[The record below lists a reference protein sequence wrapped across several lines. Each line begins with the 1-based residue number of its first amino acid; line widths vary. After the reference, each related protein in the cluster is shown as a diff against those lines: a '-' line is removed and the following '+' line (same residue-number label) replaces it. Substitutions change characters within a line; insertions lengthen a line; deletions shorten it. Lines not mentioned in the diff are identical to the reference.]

1 MNQELKTLISQIR
14 SIANVDGIE
23 AIKLKRLY
31 EHADIS
37 NELLDK
43 YFNED
48 EHMLIESI
56 LKDERNKFE
65 EIFTT
70 HDFDGYFDA
79 IDILFTVWNEMANKF
94 YHLSPSV
101 THEYA
106 ELYPE
111 IYKKHLEERVNF
123 IFGKIQINLQ
133 KGVSKGMYRDDVSIE
148 LVARRYI
155 SRLLDLHDTE
165 NFPPE
170 EFSFKTMF
178 DQMFENFVRSIAT
191 QEGITYFEK
200 KKKAAKLKS

>member
-23 AIKLKRLY
+23 AIKLEELY
-31 EHADIS
+31 QNPNIS
-37 NELLDK
+37 KDLLDQ
-43 YFNED
+43 YFKDELMLVELILED
-48 EHMLIESI
+48 ER
-56 LKDERNKFE
+56 DKFE
-65 EIFTT
+65 EIFTV
-70 HDFDGYFDA
+70 HDFDGYYDA
-79 IDILFTVWNEMANKF
+79 IDILFTVVKEMATKF

-101 THEYA
+101 TLKYK

-111 IYKKHLEERVNF
+111 IYKKHLDERINF

-155 SRLLDLHDTE
+155 SRLLDIHDIE

-170 EFSFKTMF
+170 KFSFSTMF
-178 DQMFENFVRSIAT
+178 NQMFESFVRSIAT
-191 QEGITYFEK
+191 EEGIAYFEEK
-200 KKKAAKLKS
+200 KKTAKLKP